1 MPEEVLRLTG
11 SGCWDFPPLTDSEI
25 TYWETHKHLLKEKGK
40 FLSSLHKELKQSE
53 MKLQE
58 IEKKMKQ
65 IPYFL
70 RFIKKIANIETEENI
85 EKTSTEETIQRL
97 KIYIKNVEEDLIK
110 TRPRMGQRATSRSS
124 KSTS

>member
-1 MPEEVLRLTG
+1 MHEEVVRLTG
-11 SGCWDFPPLTDSEI
+11 SGCWDFPPLTVTEI
-25 TYWETHKHLLKEKGK
+25 TYWETHIYLLKEKGK